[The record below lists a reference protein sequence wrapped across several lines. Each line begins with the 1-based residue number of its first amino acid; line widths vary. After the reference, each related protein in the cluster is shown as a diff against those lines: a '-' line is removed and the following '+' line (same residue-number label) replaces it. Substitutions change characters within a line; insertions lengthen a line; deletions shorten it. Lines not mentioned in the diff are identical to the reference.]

1 MFHVPTGSRLL
12 VSVSNHTHYLY
23 DVLRP
28 QQPPLAKFGGHS
40 FRSFYIK
47 AAFSPDG
54 EHILSGSSDRY
65 GYIWSVSSCCTCK

>member
-1 MFHVPTGSRLL
+1 M
-12 VSVSNHTHYLY
+12 SVSNHTHYLY

-28 QQPPLAKFGGHS
+28 QQPPLAQFGGHS

-65 GYIWSVSSCCTCK
+65 GYIWSVSPCCTCRHCAHACSLTS